1 MAKYGVNYYGSS
13 KYGALAKLAY
23 SVDPMSALAL
33 DFSRILISWQIPRG
47 TFTQVRLVRNQAG
60 YPETSEDGVIV
71 FEEQATEGNVS
82 RAEFVD
88 GEDNPN
94 DIPLVTGRQTYYRFF
109 IFTSEK
115 VWRIAGSIST
125 VLPKNH
131 DAQKTFMNMLPR
143 VYTSVEQSPF
153 GAINTSSVL
162 YNFIDG
168 MLFTQEEF
176 LTKLDLLKP
185 KHTGLE
191 TPIEI
196 IPLETAN
203 YGLTYEPTLP
213 TKNQKRLVREAL
225 YMYYRKGTKLALE
238 TYCESLIGFAPTIVV
253 SKNLLLSVQDSTF
266 YKGIGNWVASNA
278 TLTSSTEQTP
288 DSNINQIDTV
298 YTGKIVAS
306 NSGSAV
312 LGASDII
319 TKGIPVTPSTQYIV
333 SCKLKCPASS
343 GNITLS
349 VRYYDKYGVA
359 TSSANTATTVAANNT
374 WKSSNVTSTSDAT
387 SVYAIVTIAYSAAGT
402 YYIDQVCMQTG
413 ASVVYDEARSID
425 IFLNPKKSNLIKN
438 PSFEVNVTDNWTKS
452 GLATVTQDNSVSD
465 LAYSGTKSAKIV
477 ATGAWTLT
485 SNAMPITNGI
495 FYTASGLFKATTN
508 LTVKLIGRNTGGTI
522 VGTISEHP
530 LGTAANWSR
539 FTSTVLTDASLSE
552 AKTYEVVVSGGSG
565 TFYLDCI
572 QFEKSPT
579 ATDYFDGSLPTDF
592 GAVWESTENN
602 SYSHLYPNKPQK
614 VQRLGNNLNDWVPA
628 NTFWR
633 LRTYG
638 GVEYTTTTV

>member
-1 MAKYGVNYYGSS
+1 MAKYGVNYYGAS

-23 SVDPMSALAL
+23 SVEPMSALAL
-33 DFSRILISWQIPRG
+33 DFSRILISWQTPRG

-60 YPETSEDGVIV
+60 YPETSEDGVIL
-71 FEEQATEGNVS
+71 FDEQATEGTVS
-82 RAEFVD
+82 RSYFID
-88 GEDNPN
+88 GEDNPT

-115 VWRIAGSIST
+115 VWRVAGSIAT

-131 DAQKTFMNMLPR
+131 EAQKNFVNTLPR

-153 GAINTSSVL
+153 GAVNTASTL

-168 MLFTQEEF
+168 MLFTHEES
-176 LTKLDLLKP
+176 LTKLDLLRP

-191 TPIEI
+191 TPIELV
-196 IPLETAN
+196 PLETAN

-238 TYCESLIGFAPTIVV
+238 TYCESLTGFAPTIVV
-253 SKNLLLSVQDSTF
+253 SENLLLTIQDSTF
-266 YKGIGNWVASNA
+266 YRGVGNWVASNA
-278 TLTSSTEQTP
+278 TLTSSDEQVPATG
-288 DSNINQIDTV
+288 DNVIDNA

-306 NSGSAV
+306 SSGSMV
-312 LGASDII
+312 LGSSNII
-319 TKGIPVTPSTQYIV
+319 TNGVPVIPSTQYTV
-333 SCKLKCPASS
+333 SCKLKSPSS
-343 GNITLS
+343 AGNITLS
-349 VRYYDKYGVA
+349 VRYYNKYGIA
-359 TSSANTATTVAANNT
+359 TSAANTASAVAANNT
-374 WKSSNVTSTSDAT
+374 WKSSSVTSTSDAT
-387 SVYAIVTIAYSAAGT
+387 SVYAVITIAYSAAGT
-402 YYIDQVCMQTG
+402 YYVDQVCMQTG
-413 ASVVYDEARSID
+413 ASVVYDEARSVD
-425 IFLNPKKSNLIKN
+425 IFLNPKKINYIKN
-438 PSFEVNVTDNWTKS
+438 PSFEVNVTDNWTKT
-452 GLATVTQDNSVSD
+452 GLATVTQDTSVSD
-465 LAYSGTKSAKIV
+465 LAYSGVKSAKIV
-477 ATGAWTLT
+477 ATDAWTLT
-485 SNAMPITNGI
+485 SNVASIINGA
-495 FYTASGLFKATTN
+495 FYTASGLFKATTG
-508 LTVKLIGRNTGGTI
+508 LTVKFIGRNSGGTI
-522 VGTISEHP
+522 VESIDEYS

-539 FTSTVLTDASLSE
+539 FTATDLTDATISE
-552 AKTYEVVVSGGSG
+552 ATTYEVVFSGGAG

-592 GAVWESTENN
+592 GSVWEGTENN
-602 SYSHLYPNKPQK
+602 SFSHLYPNKPQK
-614 VQRLGNNLNDWVPA
+614 VQRLGKTLVDWVPS

>member
-1 MAKYGVNYYGSS
+1 MSKYGVNYYGSS

-33 DFSRILISWQIPRG
+33 DFSSILISWQIPRG

-94 DIPLVTGRQTYYRFF
+94 DVPLVTGRQTYYRFF

-115 VWRIAGSIST
+115 VWRIAGSIAT

-131 DAQKTFMNMLPR
+131 DSQKTFINMLPR

-153 GAINTSSVL
+153 GAVNTSSVL

-176 LTKLDLLKP
+176 LTKLDLLRP

-238 TYCESLIGFAPTIVV
+238 TYCESLTGFAPTIVV

-288 DSNINQIDTV
+288 DSNTNQIDTA

-319 TKGIPVTPSTQYIV
+319 TKGIPVTPSTQYTV

-349 VRYYDKYGVA
+349 VRYYNKYGVA
-359 TSSANTATTVAANNT
+359 TSSANTATAVAANNT
-374 WKSSNVTSTSDAT
+374 WKSSSVTSTSDAT

-402 YYIDQVCMQTG
+402 YYVDQICMQTG

-485 SNAMPITNGI
+485 SNTMPITNGI

-522 VGTISEHP
+522 VGITSEHP

-539 FTSTVLTDASLSE
+539 FTSTVLTDASISE

-614 VQRLGNNLNDWVPA
+614 VQRLGNTLNDWVPA

>member
-131 DAQKTFMNMLPR
+131 DAQKTFINMLPR

-176 LTKLDLLKP
+176 LTKLDLLRP

-238 TYCESLIGFAPTIVV
+238 TYCESLTGFAPTIVV
-253 SKNLLLSVQDSTF
+253 SKNLLLNVQDSTF

-288 DSNINQIDTV
+288 DSNTNQIDTA

-319 TKGIPVTPSTQYIV
+319 TKGIPVTPSTQYTV

-349 VRYYDKYGVA
+349 VRYYNKYGVA
-359 TSSANTATTVAANNT
+359 TSSANNATAVAANNT
-374 WKSSNVTSTSDAT
+374 WKSSSVTSTSDAT

-402 YYIDQVCMQTG
+402 YYVDQICMQTG

-452 GLATVTQDNSVSD
+452 GLATVTRDNSVSD

-485 SNAMPITNGI
+485 SNTMPITNGI

-522 VGTISEHP
+522 VGITSEHP

-539 FTSTVLTDASLSE
+539 FTSTVLTDASISE

-592 GAVWESTENN
+592 GAVWEGTENN

-614 VQRLGNNLNDWVPA
+614 VQRLGNTLNDWVPA

>member
-1 MAKYGVNYYGSS
+1 LAKYGVNYYGSS

-23 SVDPMSALAL
+23 SVEPMSALAL

-60 YPETSEDGVIV
+60 YPETSEDGVII
-71 FEEQATEGNVS
+71 FEEKATEGNVS

-88 GEDNPN
+88 GEDNPS

-115 VWRIAGSIST
+115 VWRTAGSIST

-131 DAQKTFMNMLPR
+131 DAQKNFINTLPR
-143 VYTSVEQSPF
+143 VYTSAEQSPF
-153 GAINTSSVL
+153 GAVNTVSTL
-162 YNFIDG
+162 YKFIDG

-176 LTKLDLLKP
+176 LTKLDLLRP

-191 TPIEI
+191 TPIELV
-196 IPLETAN
+196 PLETAN

-225 YMYYRKGTKLALE
+225 YMYYRKGTKFSLE
-238 TYCESLIGFAPTIVV
+238 TYCESLTGFAPTIVV
-253 SKNLLLSVQDSTF
+253 SENKLLTVQDSTF

-278 TLTSSTEQTP
+278 TLTSSTEQVP
-288 DSNINQIDTV
+288 DTNSNQIDTV

-306 NSGSAV
+306 NSGSMV
-312 LGASDII
+312 LGASNII
-319 TKGIPVTPSTQYIV
+319 TKGVPVSPSTQYTV
-333 SCKLKCPASS
+333 SCKLKSPTSA

-349 VRYYDKYGVA
+349 VRYYNKYGIA
-359 TSSANTATTVAANNT
+359 TSAAKTATVVAANNT
-374 WKSSNVTSTSDAT
+374 WKSSNITSTSDAT
-387 SVYAIVTIAYSAAGT
+387 SIYAIITIAYSAAGT

-438 PSFEVNVTDNWTKS
+438 PSFETNVTDSWT
-452 GLATVTQDNSVSD
+452 ATGSPTITQNVDVSD
-465 LAYSGTKSAKIV
+465 LAYSGIKSAKVV
-477 ATGAWTLT
+477 ATGAWTLK
-485 SNAMPITNGI
+485 SNTMPITKGI

-508 LTVKLIGRNTGGTI
+508 LTVSLVARNSGGTI
-522 VGTISEHP
+522 VGTNTTSV
-530 LGTAANWSR
+530 LGTAVNWSK
-539 FTSTVLTDASLSE
+539 FTSTILTDATLST
-552 AKTYEVVVSGGSG
+552 ASTYEIVFSGNSG

-572 QFEKSPT
+572 QFEKSPK
-579 ATDYFDGSLPTDF
+579 ATDYFDGSLPSDF
-592 GAVWESTENN
+592 GAVWEGTAHN
-602 SYSHLYPNKPQK
+602 SSSHLYPTKPQK
-614 VQRLGNNLNDWVPA
+614 IQRLGKTLVDWVPQ